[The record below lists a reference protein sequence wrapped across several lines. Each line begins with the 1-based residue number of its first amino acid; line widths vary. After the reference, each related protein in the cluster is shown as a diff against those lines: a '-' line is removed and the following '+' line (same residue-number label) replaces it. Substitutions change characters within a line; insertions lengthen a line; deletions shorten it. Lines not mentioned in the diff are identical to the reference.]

1 MPPSLPPSLAAARPG
16 SSRRPLARSVRWL
29 APAVAA
35 GVIATAVAVPRL
47 ADASDAAED
56 LPPRTAA
63 ELLVAVSE
71 AQVDGL
77 SGTVVSTSRLG
88 LPELPAAGGGS
99 AVSLPGLLSGS
110 TTARVWKSGE
120 DRSRIA
126 VDGPFA
132 EYDVV
137 RDGDEVWTYDSAGGD
152 VTHLR
157 LPAPADGDDTAPGG
171 RASDGKALDEGAAT
185 PQAAADALLALV
197 DDSTEVTVGRAAM
210 VADRPAYELVLRPR
224 DAGTLVDTVRIA
236 VDGET
241 DVPLR
246 VQVLGDGQG
255 EPALEV
261 GFTSVRFAEPDA
273 SVFAFVAPPGAT
285 VTERSLEQRSPGA
298 TRPAPPATP
307 TTRPT
312 TLPEVLGEGW
322 TSVVELDGVEVPEQA
337 AGLLDQLATPVRG
350 GKVVSSALLSVLLL
364 DDGRV
369 LAGAVPADR
378 LVELAAR

>member
-1 MPPSLPPSLAAARPG
+1 MPRSLPRPSV
-16 SSRRPLARSVRWL
+16 RPLARSVRWL

-35 GVIATAVAVPRL
+35 GVVATAVAVPRL
-47 ADASDAAED
+47 ADASDAAAD

-63 ELLVAVSE
+63 ELLVAVSK
-71 AQVDGL
+71 AKVDGL

-88 LPELPAAGGGS
+88 LPQLPAAGGGS

-110 TTARVWKSGE
+110 TTARVWKAGE

-126 VDGPFA
+126 VDAPFS

-137 RDGDEVWTYDSAGGD
+137 RNGDELWTYDSAAGD

-157 LPAPADGDDTAPGG
+157 LPASSETSGADRDDN
-171 RASDGKALDEGAAT
+171 ALPEGAAT
-185 PQAAADALLALV
+185 PQDAAEALLALV
-197 DDSTEVTVGRAAM
+197 DGSTEVTVGRAAM

-236 VDGET
+236 VDGAT

-246 VQVLGDGQG
+246 VQVLGDGQA
-255 EPALEV
+255 EPALEI

-273 SVFAFVAPPGAT
+273 SVFAFVTPPGAT
-285 VTERSLEQRSPGA
+285 VTERSLEDVKAQPGA
-298 TRPAPPATP
+298 ERPA
-307 TTRPT
+307 RPT
-312 TLPEVLGEGW
+312 TLPEVLGKGW
-322 TSVVELDGVEVPEQA
+322 TTVVELEGVEVPKDA
-337 AGLLDQLATPVRG
+337 AGLLDQLATPVAG

>member
-1 MPPSLPPSLAAARPG
+1 MPLDLP
-16 SSRRPLARSVRWL
+16 RSVRWFV
-29 APAVAA
+29 PAVAA
-35 GVIATAVAVPRL
+35 GVVATAVAVPRL
-47 ADASDAAED
+47 ADASDTAAD

-63 ELLVAVSE
+63 ELLAAVSQ

-110 TTARVWKSGE
+110 TTARVWKAGE
-120 DRSRIA
+120 DRSRVA
-126 VDGPFA
+126 VDGPFS

-137 RDGDEVWTYDSAGGD
+137 RDGDVVWTYDSAGGE
-152 VTHLR
+152 VTRLS
-157 LPAPADGDDTAPGG
+157 LPATPDAADGSTTRP
-171 RASDGKALDEGAAT
+171 EGSAT
-185 PQAAADALLALV
+185 PQDAARALLALV
-197 DDSTEVTVGRAAM
+197 DGSTEVTVGRAAM

-236 VDGET
+236 VDGAT

-246 VQVLGDGQG
+246 VQVLGDGQA

-273 SVFAFVAPPGAT
+273 SVFAFVTPPGAT
-285 VTERSLEQRSPGA
+285 VTERSLADLKPSPAEPGA
-298 TRPAPPATP
+298 VEPV
-307 TTRPT
+307 RPT
-312 TLPEVLGEGW
+312 TLPEVLGQGW
-322 TSVVELDGVEVPEQA
+322 TSVVELEGVVVPEDSA
-337 AGLLDQLATPVRG
+337 ALLDQLSTPVPG
-350 GKVVSSALLSVLLL
+350 GRVVSSALLSVLLL

-369 LAGAVPADR
+369 LAGAVPSDR
-378 LVELAAR
+378 LVELAGR

>member
-1 MPPSLPPSLAAARPG
+1 MPLNLPRP
-16 SSRRPLARSVRWL
+16 VRWL

-35 GVIATAVAVPRL
+35 GVVATAVAVPRL
-47 ADASDAAED
+47 ADASDAAAD

-63 ELLVAVSE
+63 ELLVAVSQ
-71 AQVDGL
+71 AKVDGL

-88 LPELPAAGGGS
+88 LPELPASGGGS

-110 TTARVWKSGE
+110 TTARVWKAGE

-137 RDGDEVWTYDSAGGD
+137 RDGDLVSTYDSAGGA
-152 VTHLR
+152 VTRLR
-157 LPAPADGDDTAPGG
+157 LPAAPDRAADSPARP
-171 RASDGKALDEGAAT
+171 EGSAT
-185 PQAAADALLALV
+185 PQDAAEALLALV
-197 DDSTEVTVGRAAM
+197 DGSTEVTVGRSAM

-224 DAGTLVDTVRIA
+224 DTGTLVDTVRIA
-236 VDGET
+236 VDGRT

-246 VQVLGDGQG
+246 VQVLADGQA

-273 SVFAFVAPPGAT
+273 SVFAFTTPPGAT
-285 VTERSLEQRSPGA
+285 VTERSLADLTAGRPGA
-298 TRPAPPATP
+298 VQPV
-307 TTRPT
+307 RPT
-312 TLPEVLGEGW
+312 TLPEVLGKGW
-322 TSVVELDGVEVPEQA
+322 TSVVELEGVTVPEDS
-337 AGLLDQLATPVRG
+337 AGLLDQLSTPVTG
-350 GKVVSSALLSVLLL
+350 GRVVSSALLSVLLL

-378 LVELAAR
+378 LVELAGR

>member
-1 MPPSLPPSLAAARPG
+1 VPRSL
-16 SSRRPLARSVRWL
+16 RWL

-35 GVIATAVAVPRL
+35 GVVATAVAVPRL
-47 ADASDAAED
+47 ADASDAVED

-63 ELLVAVSE
+63 ELLVAVSQ
-71 AQVDGL
+71 ARVDGL

-88 LPELPAAGGGS
+88 LPELPTAGGGS

-110 TTARVWKSGE
+110 TTARVWKAGE

-126 VDGPFA
+126 VDGPFS

-137 RDGDEVWTYDSAGGD
+137 RDGDEVWTYDSAGGE

-157 LPAPADGDDTAPGG
+157 LPASPEKSGADRDTRTRP
-171 RASDGKALDEGAAT
+171 EGAAT
-185 PQAAADALLALV
+185 PQDAAAALLALV
-197 DDSTEVTVGRAAM
+197 DGSTEVTVGRAAT

-236 VDGET
+236 VDGAT

-246 VQVLGDGQG
+246 VQVLGAGRA

-285 VTERSLEQRSPGA
+285 VTERSLEDLKAQPGKAEPGA
-298 TRPAPPATP
+298 VRPA
-307 TTRPT
+307 RPT
-312 TLPEVLGEGW
+312 TLPEVLGQGW
-322 TSVVELDGVEVPEQA
+322 TTVVELEGVEVPEDA
-337 AGLLDQLATPVRG
+337 AGLLDQVATPVAG
-350 GKVVSSALLSVLLL
+350 GRVVSSTLLSVLLL

>member
-1 MPPSLPPSLAAARPG
+1 MSRSLLRPPA
-16 SSRRPLARSVRWL
+16 RPLARSVRWL

-35 GVIATAVAVPRL
+35 GVVATAVAVPRF
-47 ADASDAAED
+47 ADASDAAAD

-63 ELLVAVSE
+63 ELLVAVSQ

-88 LPELPAAGGGS
+88 LPELPAAAGGS
-99 AVSLPGLLSGS
+99 AVSLSGLLSGS
-110 TTARVWKSGE
+110 TTARVWKAGA
-120 DRSRIA
+120 DRSRVA
-126 VDGPFA
+126 VDGPFS

-137 RDGDEVWTYDSAGGD
+137 RDGQEVWTYDSAAGD

-157 LPAPADGDDTAPGG
+157 LPASTDRDRPAQDGETRP
-171 RASDGKALDEGAAT
+171 EGAAT
-185 PQAAADALLALV
+185 PQDAAEALLALV
-197 DDSTEVTVGRAAM
+197 DGSTEVTVGRAAM

-236 VDGET
+236 VDGAT

-246 VQVLGDGQG
+246 VQVLGDGQA

-273 SVFAFVAPPGAT
+273 SVFAFVAPPGTT
-285 VTERSLEQRSPGA
+285 VTERSLGALADLAPEPGA
-298 TRPAPPATP
+298 VRPAG
-307 TTRPT
+307 PT
-312 TLPEVLGEGW
+312 TLPELLGKGW
-322 TSVVELDGVEVPEQA
+322 TAVVELKGVEVPKGA
-337 AGLLDQLATPVRG
+337 SGLLDQLATPVPG
-350 GKVVSSALLSVLLL
+350 GRVVSSALLSVLLL

-369 LAGAVPADR
+369 LAGAVPPAR